1 MSAARFDRDDLIESR
16 IERIMG
22 DAELLKA
29 EINELDRMFDDSK
42 ILDAIQSD
50 DAAELGTLIMRM
62 IAEQVE
68 KTAIQEIDEEAADRA
83 EAQAV
88 ARYESR
94 MEDAA

>member
-1 MSAARFDRDDLIESR
+1 MKGRDDLIESR

-22 DAELLKA
+22 DAGLLKT
-29 EINELDRMFDDSK
+29 EINELDRIFDDSK

>member
-22 DAELLKA
+22 DAELLKT
-29 EINELDRMFDDSK
+29 EINELDFFADSRV
-42 ILDAIQSD
+42 IDAIQSGD
-50 DAAELGTLIMRM
+50 ETELGRLIMSKLE
-62 IAEQVE
+62 AQVLD
-68 KTAIQEIDEEAADRA
+68 TAIQEIDEEAADRA

>member
-1 MSAARFDRDDLIESR
+1 MSTARFDRADLIESR

-88 ARYESR
+88 DRYESR

>member
-1 MSAARFDRDDLIESR
+1 MKDRDDLIESR

-22 DAELLKA
+22 DVELLKT

-62 IAEQVE
+62 IAEQVM
-68 KTAIQEIDEEAADRA
+68 KTAALEIDEEAADR
-83 EAQAV
+83 
-88 ARYESR
+88 YESR
-94 MEDAA
+94 MENAA

>member
-1 MSAARFDRDDLIESR
+1 MSTARFDRADLIESR

-22 DAELLKA
+22 DAGLLKT
-29 EINELDRMFDDSK
+29 EINELDRIFDDSK

>member
-1 MSAARFDRDDLIESR
+1 MKDRDDLIESR

-22 DAELLKA
+22 DVELLKT
-29 EINELDRMFDDSK
+29 EINELDRMFDDSE
-42 ILDAIQSD
+42 ILDAIQSEHPD
-50 DAAELGTLIMRM
+50 TLGMLILRM
-62 IAEQVE
+62 IAEQVL

>member
-1 MSAARFDRDDLIESR
+1 MKDRDDLIEYR

-22 DAELLKA
+22 DAELLKT

-88 ARYESR
+88 DRYESR

>member
-1 MSAARFDRDDLIESR
+1 MKDRGDLIESR

-22 DAELLKA
+22 DAELLKT

>member
-1 MSAARFDRDDLIESR
+1 MSTARFDRDDLIESR

-22 DAELLKA
+22 DPELLKT
-29 EINELDRMFDDSK
+29 EINEIDFFADSRV
-42 ILDAIQSD
+42 IDAIQSGD
-50 DAAELGTLIMRM
+50 ELELGRLIMSKLSN
-62 IAEQVE
+62 QVND
-68 KTAIQEIDEEAADRA
+68 TAIQEIDEEAADRA

>member
-1 MSAARFDRDDLIESR
+1 MKDRDDLIESR

-22 DAELLKA
+22 DAELLKT

>member
-1 MSAARFDRDDLIESR
+1 MKDRDDLIESR

-22 DAELLKA
+22 DVELLKT
-29 EINELDRMFDDSK
+29 EINELDFFADSRV
-42 ILDAIQSD
+42 IDAIQSGD
-50 DAAELGTLIMRM
+50 ESELGRLIMRKLE
-62 IAEQVE
+62 AQVND
-68 KTAIQEIDEEAADRA
+68 TAIQEIDEEAADRA